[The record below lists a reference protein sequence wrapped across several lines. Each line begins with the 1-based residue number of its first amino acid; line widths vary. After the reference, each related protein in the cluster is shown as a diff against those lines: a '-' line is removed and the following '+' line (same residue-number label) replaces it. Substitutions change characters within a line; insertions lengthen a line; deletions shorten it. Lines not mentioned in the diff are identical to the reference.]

1 MNISNNGIEFIKSW
15 ESFSATAYK
24 GEGETYWT
32 IGYGHYGPDVSPS
45 DTITEPEALQLLI
58 SDLVWYVEQTNE
70 IALTKFPT
78 LNQNQFDALV
88 SYCYNRGAGAS
99 DGHNGLRQ
107 LIYNSNT
114 LDEVYENILVYW
126 GTNTAVEEGLKNRR
140 RGEQQLWRGEWGN
153 PDNPDFPPTPTGKKR
168 RKGNIAILY
177 ELIIKRR

>member
-15 ESFSATAYK
+15 ESFSAVAYK
-24 GEGETYWT
+24 GDGETYWT
-32 IGYGHYGPDVSPS
+32 IGYGHYGPDVSPG
-45 DTITEPEALQLLI
+45 DTITEPEALALLI
-58 SDLVWYVEQTNE
+58 SDLAYYVEQTNE

-88 SYCYNRGAGAS
+88 SYCYNRGPGAS

-114 LDEVYENILVYW
+114 LDEVYNNFLVYW

-140 RGEQQLWRGEWGN
+140 RGEMQLWRGEWGS
-153 PDNPDFPPTPTGKKR
+153 PDTPIDPPTPTKKK
-168 RKGNIAILY
+168 RKGNVAILY
-177 ELIIKRR
+177 ELILKRR